1 MLATQR
7 GSILHNFG
15 RVGVFPAIC
24 LIRLHQYISYKNAII
39 SKGIKIIPSYFNF
52 AKSLQIS
59 SFPNIWTSIMH
70 IVRHRVQL
78 GITSSI
84 LEHTFQVK
92 MRHLRLLSP
101 PLVNQLQGVLLYRAT
116 LPHLPLHAMNY
127 NNKEFSNYSGFIKI
141 AKKKKT
147 VNFIEF
153 FKSLLKII

>member
-1 MLATQR
+1 
-7 GSILHNFG
+7 
-15 RVGVFPAIC
+15 
-24 LIRLHQYISYKNAII
+24 
-39 SKGIKIIPSYFNF
+39 
-52 AKSLQIS
+52 
-59 SFPNIWTSIMH
+59 MH

-78 GITSSI
+78 TITSSI
-84 LEHTFQVK
+84 LERTFQVK

-101 PLVNQLQGVLLYRAT
+101 PLVNRLQGVLLYRAT

-153 FKSLLKII
+153 FKSLLKIIQDNLCFLLDSIEG